1 MNNNL
6 RGTLFA
12 AIALTL
18 ASCSL
23 GKTPNNPSLAN
34 IPALGLTVQLYN
46 PADETFMEVGQVIAF
61 SYIVTNTGNVSF
73 TERVNVL
80 DDKAIPLC
88 PFYDT
93 VGNQDASLDP
103 QEFITCGGSY
113 TITQADLNAG
123 SVTNKATASVGAVNS
138 NPAGI
143 TVPISQ
149 IKVFRLEDTVDPVNY
164 DRLSQTITHTYV
176 IRNELGNVT
185 LGPTQFT
192 ISDDHM
198 GTLNCGPAALVLQRH
213 ESLTCTATYSI
224 TQADMNT
231 EAVKFTATAAGGG
244 ATAAMPAII
253 IFNNN
258 NLQNNPPTPA
268 ADLAPGTTIQY
279 TVAAG
284 DWLIQIARCY
294 GADYQE
300 VRKANPQIT
309 NPAIISPALIVTIPH
324 IGSAGP
330 IYGPPCVGFHTVQA
344 GDTWASI
351 AQKYN
356 ADLHILQWVN
366 PGALYVGRVLKV
378 PLHSA

>member
-1 MNNNL
+1 MNTII

-12 AIALTL
+12 AMALTL

-23 GKTPNNPSLAN
+23 GKTTSNPTLAN
-34 IPALGLTVQLYN
+34 VPALGLTVQLYN
-46 PADETFMEVGQVIAF
+46 PANETFLEVGQVIAF

-88 PFYDT
+88 PFYDA

-123 SVTNKATASVGAVNS
+123 SVTNKATASVGEINS

-143 TVPISQ
+143 TVPVSQ
-149 IKVFRLEDTVDPVNY
+149 IKVFLLEDTVDPVNY

-176 IRNELGNVT
+176 IRNELGNVP
-185 LGPTQFT
+185 LGPTQFA

-198 GTLNCGPAALVLQRH
+198 GTFNCGPEALVLQRH
-213 ESLTCTATYSI
+213 ETVTCTASYTI
-224 TQADMNT
+224 TQADLDT

-244 ATAAMPAII
+244 ATSAVPAIMI
-253 IFNNN
+253 LINN
-258 NLQNNPPTPA
+258 NLQNNPPPA

-284 DWLIQIARCY
+284 DWLMQIARCY

-300 VRKANPQIT
+300 VRKANPRIV
-309 NPAIISPALIVTIPH
+309 NPAIISPALIVTVPH

-344 GDTWASI
+344 GDTWNSI
-351 AQKYN
+351 AQIYH
-356 ADLHILQWVN
+356 ADLRVLQWVN